1 MQEMSDVEIPTDND
15 GETDY
20 VDDLMNMNGGK
31 ESLTM
36 YGFTSIESRL
46 ESKRAEEE
54 KKEKDRKKKN
64 WLMSRVSKVLSS
76 WWFSVC
82 DDSIS
87 IGINCNT

>member
-46 ESKRAEEE
+46 EAKRAEQE
-54 KKEKDRKKKN
+54 N